1 MKRILGGLWAL
12 AALIGVSALSYTAA
26 AQTYPSRPITLV
38 CTFPAGTGADIYVR
52 YFVEPL
58 QKKLGQNVIVENK
71 GGAQGNIGTE
81 FAARQKPDGHT
92 ILIAPGSSTMAAAQS
107 TFKQLP
113 FNPDKDFAPVAM
125 LVKLGFVLT
134 VDAKSPYKTLPE
146 LTEAMKKKGDAGK
159 YGSGSNTGLVTAELY
174 KAAYDLKTVEVRYT
188 DAMTGLNDLLGGQ
201 LDFYSMDSAF
211 AKGQVASGKIRA
223 LAQTTTER
231 ATGFENVP
239 TVKELGIPG
248 FEKMEPWWAAYVPAG
263 TPKPIIDRLEA
274 VFTEIVKMPE
284 TKEFFTKI
292 GGEPYP
298 GDRELVARLQKE
310 ETEAWKRYVKLAKI
324 EPM

>member
-12 AALIGVSALSYTAA
+12 AGLIGLVALSDSATA
-26 AQTYPSRPITLV
+26 QNYPTRPITLV

-58 QKKLGQNVIVENK
+58 QKRLGQSVIVENK

-81 FAARQKPDGHT
+81 FAARQKPDGYT

-113 FNPDKDFAPVAM
+113 FNPEKDFEPVAM
-125 LVKLGFVLT
+125 LVKLGFVLS
-134 VDAKSPYKTLPE
+134 VDAKSPHKTLAE
-146 LTEAMKKKGDAGK
+146 LTEAVKKKGASGK

-223 LAQTTTER
+223 LVQTTTSR
-231 ATGFENVP
+231 ATGFEDVP
-239 TVKELGIPG
+239 TVGELKIPG
-248 FEKMEPWWAAYVPAG
+248 FEKMEPWWAAYVPAK
-263 TPKPIIDRLEA
+263 TPKAVIDKLEA
-274 VFTEIVKMPE
+274 TFADIVKQPE
-284 TKEFFTKI
+284 FKEFFNKI

-298 GDRELVARLQKE
+298 GNRDLVAKLQKE